1 MTHHPQPIPL
11 PAPDADAAE
20 RAMSA
25 ERVND
30 PGITPDDCTRLLD
43 VVRELERL
51 DRRLL
56 GRGDVGRPVR
66 EALRYSLW
74 AALSAREATDA

>member
-1 MTHHPQPIPL
+1 
-11 PAPDADAAE
+11 
-20 RAMSA
+20 MSA

-30 PGITPDDCTRLLD
+30 PGIPPDDCPRLRD

-51 DRRLL
+51 DRRLR

-66 EALRYSLW
+66 EALRYSRW
-74 AALSAREATDA
+74 AAQSAREATDA